1 MNQQQMSERNKV
13 GWNQNAYQAWVSR
26 HGQPTGLC
34 KTIKGGSVEKGQ
46 LLLR

>member
-34 KTIKGGSVEKGQ
+34 
-46 LLLR
+46 